1 MKKTNR
7 KKLDAIVIGELNID
21 LILWGAP
28 FPEYEKEKL
37 AEDMRFT
44 MGSSSAIT
52 AHNLST
58 IGSKAGFIGLAGN
71 DTFGNYIIKNLR
83 RSGVDTSAIIRDDSL
98 KTGATIVL
106 TNPPKKALVTYMGAM
121 AELSI
126 DDIDWDYIKDA
137 RHLHLGSYYLQIGRA
152 HV

>member
-1 MKKTNR
+1 MEKINHR
-7 KKLDAIVIGELNID
+7 ELDAVVIGELNID

-52 AHNLST
+52 AHNLSI
-58 IGSKAGFIGLAGN
+58 IGSKAGFIGKAGN
-71 DTFGNYIIKNLR
+71 DTFGNYMIESLR
-83 RSGVDTSAIIRDDSL
+83 GSGVDTTGIIRDNSL

-106 TNPPKKALVTYMGAM
+106 ANPPKKALVTYG
-121 AELSI
+121 
-126 DDIDWDYIKDA
+126 
-137 RHLHLGSYYLQIGRA
+137 RLQTL
-152 HV
+152 